1 MPRGHQDL
9 FAWITEAWRNTVLD
23 MNMSS
28 VEAEAVQWRN
38 LDEAIKLLRKVGILY
53 IVYHPEIR
61 TPLGA
66 PVSRDMKKI
75 IINGAPAHFKMTLTT
90 ALVQAETLQDIT
102 DFIKEVRNLEK
113 CKVPSFPVERKR
125 EAKWLPKQLTTFIT
139 EVPMYFKCCRPGR
152 ECCCRQRQNFPTRTQ
167 PQGTYGSPLSKNG
180 GNLLWEPNT
189 TKKARMEQMGTS
201 DGNIRP
207 FGNLNMSRGPRLQ
220 RYSWGQGLWGQPAQ
234 RQQTSGP
241 TSNYQHLSMD
251 RPTS

>member
-75 IINGAPAHFKMTLTT
+75 IINGAPAHF
-90 ALVQAETLQDIT
+90 
-102 DFIKEVRNLEK
+102 
-113 CKVPSFPVERKR
+113 
-125 EAKWLPKQLTTFIT
+125 
-139 EVPMYFKCCRPGR
+139 
-152 ECCCRQRQNFPTRTQ
+152 
-167 PQGTYGSPLSKNG
+167 
-180 GNLLWEPNT
+180 
-189 TKKARMEQMGTS
+189 
-201 DGNIRP
+201 
-207 FGNLNMSRGPRLQ
+207 
-220 RYSWGQGLWGQPAQ
+220 
-234 RQQTSGP
+234 
-241 TSNYQHLSMD
+241 
-251 RPTS
+251 